1 MHTAFRGAAACG
13 AWRYGTVVMVRPDR
27 KVAEIRSLED
37 TGSPTEPRRG
47 QLLRRDAAAR
57 PRRSAPPRPRQS
69 TQAFD
74 DAASAA
80 PTTDTAA
87 RPPRTTTPEGE
98 P

>member
-13 AWRYGTVVMVRPDR
+13 AWRYGTVVVVRPDR

-47 QLLRRDAAAR
+47 HLLRRDAAAR
-57 PRRSAPPRPRQS
+57 PRRS

-74 DAASAA
+74 DAAGTA

-87 RPPRTTTPEGE
+87 
-98 P
+98 